1 MTGTP
6 RTVLA
11 PGEGGCRKERLLQ
24 DGKGMRPDCAIA
36 QSHVPGQDSKRAW
49 WGGWGQV
56 ELCRGKHPFSWPSR
70 QGKEGGLPRKR
81 WKDRG
86 AGGGGRRGQV

>member
-1 MTGTP
+1 MTCTP
-6 RTVLA
+6 HTVLA

-24 DGKGMRPDCAIA
+24 DGKGMRPDNNTEPCA
-36 QSHVPGQDSKRAW
+36 RARLQEGMVG
-49 WGGWGQV
+49 GGWGQV
-56 ELCRGKHPFSWPSR
+56 ELCRDKHPFSWPSR

-86 AGGGGRRGQV
+86 AGDGGRRGQV